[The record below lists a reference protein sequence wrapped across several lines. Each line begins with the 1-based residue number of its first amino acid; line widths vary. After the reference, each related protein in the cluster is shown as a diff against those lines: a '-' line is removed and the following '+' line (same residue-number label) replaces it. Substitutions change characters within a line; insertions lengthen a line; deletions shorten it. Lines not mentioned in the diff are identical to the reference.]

1 MAARKGA
8 TPILSRPLP
17 AGRTVSASS
26 FAFLFSELIG
36 YHRARVSAIGD
47 LNARLEA
54 AGYGIGVRC
63 LELAAFKERPGKRE
77 TTIVGFLQFI
87 SGVFWQHLFGR
98 VADALEKSKDQP
110 NSYMIRDEDPFTN
123 TFISVPKDASRFNP
137 ASFVAGIV
145 RGALDSAG
153 FACTVQAVVVPA
165 DDRPRDAT
173 VYLIK
178 FEDAVGARESFA
190 AAT

>member
-1 MAARKGA
+1 V
-8 TPILSRPLP
+8 P
-17 AGRTVSASS
+17 S
-26 FAFLFSELIG
+26 FVAPVIRS
-36 YHRARVSAIGD
+36 
-47 LNARLEA
+47 LEA

-153 FACTVQAVVVPA
+153 FVSSFNLLGNIKSKATFVQLFMQACTVQAVVVPA